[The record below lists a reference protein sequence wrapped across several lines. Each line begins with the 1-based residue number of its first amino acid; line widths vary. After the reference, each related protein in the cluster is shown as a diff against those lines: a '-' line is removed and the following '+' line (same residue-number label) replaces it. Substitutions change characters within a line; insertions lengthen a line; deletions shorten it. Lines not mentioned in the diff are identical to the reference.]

1 MNYFEFYQLPLSCH
15 PDQELVKKNYYAN
28 SKKYH
33 PDRFMQADAKTKIEA
48 LQQSALN
55 NEAYTTLQDPMLT
68 IAHLLRIK
76 GLLLPDEKYQL
87 PSSFLMEVMDLNEQ
101 LSDWEN
107 QGKDTE
113 LGQSL
118 QESVHEFIKQLQ
130 DAIAPTMQLI
140 DSGQEEESLFLKLK
154 EFYFKH
160 KYLLRIKER
169 MSIFATHD

>member
-15 PDQELVKKNYYAN
+15 PDQDLVKKNYYAN

-55 NEAYTTLQDPMLT
+55 NEAYTTFQDPMLT

-107 QGKDTE
+107 QGKDGE

-118 QESVHEFIKQLQ
+118 QQSVHEFIKQLQ
-130 DAIAPTMQLI
+130 DDIAPTMQLI
-140 DSGQEEESLFLKLK
+140 DSGKEEESLFLKLK

>member
-15 PDQELVKKNYYAN
+15 PDQDLVKKNYYAN

-55 NEAYTTLQDPMLT
+55 NEAYTTFQDPMLT

-118 QESVHEFIKQLQ
+118 QQSVHEFIKQLQ
-130 DAIAPTMQLI
+130 DGITPTMQLI

>member
-15 PDQELVKKNYYAN
+15 PNQELVKKNYYAN

-76 GLLLPDEKYQL
+76 GILLPDEKYQL

-107 QGKDTE
+107 QGKDAS

-118 QESVHEFIKQLQ
+118 QQSVHEFIKQLQ
-130 DAIAPTMQLI
+130 DAIAPTMQFI
-140 DSGQEEESLFLKLK
+140 DDLQEEEQLFLKLK

-169 MSIFATHD
+169 MSIFASHD

>member
-55 NEAYTTLQDPMLT
+55 NEAYTTFQDPMLT

-87 PSSFLMEVMDLNEQ
+87 PTSFLMEVMDLNEQ

-107 QGKDTE
+107 QGKDAE

-118 QESVHEFIKQLQ
+118 QQSVHEFIKQLQ

-140 DSGQEEESLFLKLK
+140 DSGQEEVSLFLKLK

>member
-15 PDQELVKKNYYAN
+15 PDQDLVKKNYYAN

-55 NEAYTTLQDPMLT
+55 NEAYTTFQDPMLT

-87 PSSFLMEVMDLNEQ
+87 SSSFLMEVMDLNEQ

-107 QGKDTE
+107 QGKDAE

>member
-130 DAIAPTMQLI
+130 DDIAPTMQLI

>member
-1 MNYFEFYQLPLSCH
+1 
-15 PDQELVKKNYYAN
+15 
-28 SKKYH
+28 
-33 PDRFMQADAKTKIEA
+33 
-48 LQQSALN
+48 
-55 NEAYTTLQDPMLT
+55 
-68 IAHLLRIK
+68 
-76 GLLLPDEKYQL
+76 L

-118 QESVHEFIKQLQ
+118 QQSVHEFIKQLQ
-130 DAIAPTMQLI
+130 DDIAPTMQLI

>member
-107 QGKDTE
+107 QGKDAE

-118 QESVHEFIKQLQ
+118 QQSVHEFIKQLQ

>member
-15 PDQELVKKNYYAN
+15 PDQDLVKKNYYAN

-118 QESVHEFIKQLQ
+118 QQSVHEFIKQLQ
-130 DAIAPTMQLI
+130 DDIAPAMQLI

>member
-15 PDQELVKKNYYAN
+15 PDQDLVKKNYYAN

-118 QESVHEFIKQLQ
+118 QQSVHEFIKQLQ
-130 DAIAPTMQLI
+130 DDIAPTMQLI

>member
-15 PDQELVKKNYYAN
+15 PDQDLVKKNYYAN

-118 QESVHEFIKQLQ
+118 QQSVHEFIKQLQ

>member
-15 PDQELVKKNYYAN
+15 PDQDLVKKNYYAN

-55 NEAYTTLQDPMLT
+55 NEAYTTFQDPMLT

-76 GLLLPDEKYQL
+76 GILLPDEKYQL
-87 PSSFLMEVMDLNEQ
+87 PSDFLMEVMDLNEQ
-101 LSDWEN
+101 LSEWEE
-107 QGKDTE
+107 QGKDVQKG
-113 LGQSL
+113 LSL
-118 QESVHEFIKQLQ
+118 QQTVHDFMQQLQ
-130 DAIAPTMQLI
+130 NDIAPTMQLI
-140 DSGQEEESLFLKLK
+140 DSGQEEEQLFLKLK

-169 MSIFATHD
+169 MSIFASHD

>member
-15 PDQELVKKNYYAN
+15 PDQDLVKKNYYAN

-130 DAIAPTMQLI
+130 DDIAPTMQLI

>member
-15 PDQELVKKNYYAN
+15 PDQDLVKKNYYAN

-55 NEAYTTLQDPMLT
+55 NEAYTTFQDPMLT

-107 QGKDTE
+107 QGKDGE

-118 QESVHEFIKQLQ
+118 QQSVHEFIKQLQ
-130 DAIAPTMQLI
+130 DDIAPTMQLI

>member
-15 PDQELVKKNYYAN
+15 PDQDLVKKNYYAN

-55 NEAYTTLQDPMLT
+55 NEAYTTFQDPMLT

-76 GLLLPDEKYQL
+76 GILLPDEKYQL
-87 PSSFLMEVMDLNEQ
+87 PSDFLMEVMDLNEQ

-107 QGKDTE
+107 QGKDAP

-118 QESVHEFIKQLQ
+118 QQSVHEFIKQLQ
-130 DAIAPTMQLI
+130 DAIVPTMQLI

-169 MSIFATHD
+169 MSIFASHD

>member
-113 LGQSL
+113 LGQTL
-118 QESVHEFIKQLQ
+118 QQSVHEFIKQLQ

>member
-15 PDQELVKKNYYAN
+15 PDQDLVKKNYYAN

-55 NEAYTTLQDPMLT
+55 NEAYTTFQDPMLT
-68 IAHLLRIK
+68 ISHLLRIK

>member
-15 PDQELVKKNYYAN
+15 PDQDLVKKNYYAN

-87 PSSFLMEVMDLNEQ
+87 SSSFLMEVMDLNEQ

-118 QESVHEFIKQLQ
+118 QQSVHEFIKQLQ
-130 DAIAPTMQLI
+130 DDIAPTMQLI

>member
-107 QGKDTE
+107 QGKDAE

-118 QESVHEFIKQLQ
+118 QQSVHEFIKQLQ

-140 DSGQEEESLFLKLK
+140 DSGQEEEGLFLKLK

>member
-15 PDQELVKKNYYAN
+15 PDQDLVKKNYYAN

-87 PSSFLMEVMDLNEQ
+87 PSTFLMEVMDLNEQ

-118 QESVHEFIKQLQ
+118 QQSVHEFIKQLQ
-130 DAIAPTMQLI
+130 DGITPTMQLI

>member
-15 PDQELVKKNYYAN
+15 PDQDLVKKNYYAN

-87 PSSFLMEVMDLNEQ
+87 PTSFLMEVMDLNEQ

-107 QGKDTE
+107 QGKDAE

-118 QESVHEFIKQLQ
+118 QESVHEFIKELQ

>member
-15 PDQELVKKNYYAN
+15 PDQDLVKKNYYAN

-118 QESVHEFIKQLQ
+118 QQSVHEFIKQLQ

-140 DSGQEEESLFLKLK
+140 DSGQEEEGLFLKLK

>member
-15 PDQELVKKNYYAN
+15 PDQDLVKKNYYAN

-113 LGQSL
+113 LGQTL
-118 QESVHEFIKQLQ
+118 QQSVHEFIKQLQ

>member
-15 PDQELVKKNYYAN
+15 PDQDLVKKNYYAN

-107 QGKDTE
+107 QGKDAE

-118 QESVHEFIKQLQ
+118 QQSVHEFIKQLQ

>member
-15 PDQELVKKNYYAN
+15 PDLDLVKKNYYAN

-55 NEAYTTLQDPMLT
+55 NEAYTTFQDPMLT

-87 PSSFLMEVMDLNEQ
+87 PSSFLMEVMDFGYSHLLLTLTSFMPNHKEAR
-101 LSDWEN
+101 S
-107 QGKDTE
+107 
-113 LGQSL
+113 
-118 QESVHEFIKQLQ
+118 
-130 DAIAPTMQLI
+130 IAST
-140 DSGQEEESLFLKLK
+140 
-154 EFYFKH
+154 
-160 KYLLRIKER
+160 
-169 MSIFATHD
+169 

>member
-118 QESVHEFIKQLQ
+118 QQSVHEFIKQLQ

>member
-15 PDQELVKKNYYAN
+15 PDQDLVKKNYYAN

-87 PSSFLMEVMDLNEQ
+87 PTSFLMEVMDLNEQ

-107 QGKDTE
+107 QGKDAE

-118 QESVHEFIKQLQ
+118 QESVHEFIKELQ
-130 DAIAPTMQLI
+130 DGITPTMQLI

>member
-15 PDQELVKKNYYAN
+15 PDQDLVKKNYYAN

-107 QGKDTE
+107 QGKDAQ

-130 DAIAPTMQLI
+130 DDIAPTMQLI

>member
-15 PDQELVKKNYYAN
+15 PDQELVKKNYYTN

-118 QESVHEFIKQLQ
+118 QQSVHEFIKQLQ
-130 DAIAPTMQLI
+130 DDIAPTMQLI

>member
-15 PDQELVKKNYYAN
+15 PDQDLVKKNYYAN

-55 NEAYTTLQDPMLT
+55 NEAYTTFQDPMLT

-107 QGKDTE
+107 QGKDAE

>member
-15 PDQELVKKNYYAN
+15 PNQELVKKNYYAN

-76 GLLLPDEKYQL
+76 GILLPDEKYQL

-107 QGKDTE
+107 QGKDAS

-118 QESVHEFIKQLQ
+118 QQSVHEFIKQLQ

-140 DSGQEEESLFLKLK
+140 DSGQEEEQLFLKLK

-169 MSIFATHD
+169 MSIFASHD

>member
-15 PDQELVKKNYYAN
+15 PDQDLVKKNYYAN

-55 NEAYTTLQDPMLT
+55 NEAYNTFQDPMLT

-118 QESVHEFIKQLQ
+118 QQSVHEFIKQLQ

>member
-15 PDQELVKKNYYAN
+15 PDQDLVKKNYYAN

-87 PSSFLMEVMDLNEQ
+87 SSSFLMEVMDLNEQ

-118 QESVHEFIKQLQ
+118 QQSVHEFIKQLQ
-130 DAIAPTMQLI
+130 DDIAPTMQLI
-140 DSGQEEESLFLKLK
+140 DSGQEEENLFLKLK

>member
-15 PDQELVKKNYYAN
+15 PDQDLVKKNYYAY

-68 IAHLLRIK
+68 IAHLLHIK
-76 GLLLPDEKYQL
+76 GVLKADEKYQL

-101 LSDWEN
+101 LSDWEV
-107 QGKDTE
+107 QGKDAH
-113 LGQSL
+113 LGQNI
-118 QESVHEFIKQLQ
+118 QQVVREFIKQLQ

>member
-15 PDQELVKKNYYAN
+15 PDQDLVKKNYYAN

-55 NEAYTTLQDPMLT
+55 NEAYTTFQDSMLT

-87 PSSFLMEVMDLNEQ
+87 SSSFLMEVMDLNEQ

-107 QGKDTE
+107 QGKDAE

-130 DAIAPTMQLI
+130 DDIAPTMQLI

>member
-15 PDQELVKKNYYAN
+15 PDQDLVKKNYYAN

-55 NEAYTTLQDPMLT
+55 NEAYTTFQDSMLT

>member
-15 PDQELVKKNYYAN
+15 PDQDLVKKNYYAN

-107 QGKDTE
+107 QGKDAE

-118 QESVHEFIKQLQ
+118 QQSIHEFIKQLQ
-130 DAIAPTMQLI
+130 DGIAPIMQLI
-140 DSGQEEESLFLKLK
+140 DSGQEEESLFIKLK

>member
-15 PDQELVKKNYYAN
+15 PDQDLVKKNYYAN

-118 QESVHEFIKQLQ
+118 QQSVHEFIKELQ